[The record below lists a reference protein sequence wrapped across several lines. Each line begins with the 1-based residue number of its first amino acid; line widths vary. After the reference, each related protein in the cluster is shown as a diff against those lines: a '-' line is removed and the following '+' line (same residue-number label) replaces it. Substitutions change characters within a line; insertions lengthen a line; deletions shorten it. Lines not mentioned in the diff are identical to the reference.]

1 MMESR
6 MTAKGYRYLADAV
19 KWFHAA
25 FVVFAVL
32 GALLAPLG
40 VVWLVLHLAVLAWAV
55 GINFGGWTCPLTPLE
70 NRFREASGDRGYGGG
85 FIEHY
90 VNRAGLGGMPRR
102 TLEVR
107 VAWLILALNALL
119 YALVAWIA
127 W

>member
-1 MMESR
+1 MSP
-6 MTAKGYRYLADAV
+6 TGYRYLADAV

-32 GALLAPLG
+32 GAFLAPLG
-40 VVWLVLHLAVLAWAV
+40 VGWMVLHLAVLTWAV

-70 NRFREASGDRGYGGG
+70 NRFRDAAGESGYSGG

-90 VNRAGLGGMPRR
+90 MHRVGLTEIPRR

-107 VAWLILALNALL
+107 VAWVILVWNALL
-119 YALVAWIA
+119 YGIHLLVAG
-127 W
+127 